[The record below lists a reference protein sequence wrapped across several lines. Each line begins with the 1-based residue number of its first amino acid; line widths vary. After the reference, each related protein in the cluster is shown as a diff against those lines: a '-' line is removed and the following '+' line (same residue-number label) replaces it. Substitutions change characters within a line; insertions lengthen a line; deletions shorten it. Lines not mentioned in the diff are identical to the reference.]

1 MSADERRVTCKCDA
15 LEADPV
21 LRRVGPRGGV
31 TVTCPRREYCWDCHT
46 ELSLDAA
53 GNAVVEAMVPRAAL
67 EWLAR
72 QMTPMQTCPR
82 QTTHFTAPKGCTR
95 DRAGGPDACNV
106 STGCWLRAA
115 LAAAG
120 GGDGERPDGPG

>member
-1 MSADERRVTCKCDA
+1 
-15 LEADPV
+15 
-21 LRRVGPRGGV
+21 V

-67 EWLAR
+67 DFAVCCELSGEPW
-72 QMTPMQTCPR
+72 
-82 QTTHFTAPKGCTR
+82 TR
-95 DRAGGPDACNV
+95 EE
-106 STGCWLRAA
+106 A

-120 GGDGERPDGPG
+120 GGDGE